1 MSLSYNAP
9 FFFPRLFHLQ
19 PHNLPTWT
27 KFSVFFIENTVPKNH
42 KYNNHSKR
50 FALNQLKVDLYALM
64 DKRNLHPALFYFT
77 CMYCPKVVIHSN
89 QIKLP
94 MASGV
99 DYIISRMSQPFSKVL
114 SLCTG
119 TQNVKIFIWNS
130 SVEFISHHLPWKRKS
145 TYKLQ
150 KSIPL
155 RYENIFMTES
165 IRPLWEV
172 MLMFFQFLKSSGYM
186 CNLCSQNETSIT
198 KFGQ

>member
-1 MSLSYNAP
+1 MHLS
-9 FFFPRLFHLQ
+9 FFPRLFHLQ
-19 PHNLPTWT
+19 PHIYLPQLN
-27 KFSVFFIENTVPKNH
+27 FSVFFIENTVPQNL
-42 KYNNHSKR
+42 NTIIIVKR
-50 FALNQLKVDLYALM
+50 FALNQLKIELYALM
-64 DKRNLHPALFYFT
+64 DKRNLHSALCYFT
-77 CMYCPKVVIHSN
+77 CMYCPKLVKHSN